1 LSIRKLRVF
10 GIAFVRPFRQGL
22 PVARTGGNGTDGE
35 PREDTAAGR
44 LAREVSALQAQLL
57 DKLRLE
63 MPPDDVDAFAAAAK
77 RLAEAFG
84 TVTAAAVDPVAG
96 SVADAGRPAAPAPPE
111 FPLPETHPS
120 LYRHGHMRRRLD
132 QLLEMHRRYDQPFCL
147 AVFDVAGPATRNGHG
162 GVDAALTVVGAAL
175 RDSVRLVDEPFR
187 LEEDALCVLAPN
199 QDTVGGVQMSER
211 LLRTLAELEAAGG
224 LPIEISAG
232 VVACP
237 DHGTEADALLHNAD
251 EAMWRA
257 RSVGQP
263 VGVGRLQDR

>member
-1 LSIRKLRVF
+1 
-10 GIAFVRPFRQGL
+10 
-22 PVARTGGNGTDGE
+22 
-35 PREDTAAGR
+35 
-44 LAREVSALQAQLL
+44 
-57 DKLRLE
+57 
-63 MPPDDVDAFAAAAK
+63 
-77 RLAEAFG
+77 
-84 TVTAAAVDPVAG
+84 
-96 SVADAGRPAAPAPPE
+96 
-111 FPLPETHPS
+111 
-120 LYRHGHMRRRLD
+120 MRRRLD
-132 QLLEMHRRYDQPFCL
+132 QLLETHRRYGHPFCL
-147 AVFDVAGPATRNGHG
+147 AVFDVAGPAARNGNGHG
-162 GVDAALTVVGAAL
+162 DPQAALTVVGAAL

-237 DHGTEADALLHNAD
+237 DHGAEADLLLHNAD

-263 VGVGRLQDR
+263 VGVGRLQR

>member
-1 LSIRKLRVF
+1 LRIF
-10 GIAFVRPFRQGL
+10 DIAFVRRFRQGL
-22 PVARTGGNGTDGE
+22 RVARTGGNGREGE
-35 PREDTAAGR
+35 SREGTSAAR
-44 LAREVSALQAQLL
+44 LAREVSALHAKLL
-57 DKLRLE
+57 GRLRE
-63 MPPDDVDAFAAAAK
+63 EIPPGDVDAFAAAAQ

-84 TVTAAAVDPVAG
+84 TVTAAAVDPVAAAG
-96 SVADAGRPAAPAPPE
+96 GETVAPPPAAVPPAPQTD
-111 FPLPETHPS
+111 FPRPETHPS

-132 QLLEMHRRYDQPFCL
+132 QLLEMHRRYGSPFCL
-147 AVFDVAGPATRNGHG
+147 ALFDVAGPATRNGHG
-162 GVDAALTVVGAAL
+162 GVDDALTVVGAAL

-237 DHGTEADALLHNAD
+237 DHGVEADLLLHNAD

-263 VGVGRLQDR
+263 VGVGRLSP

>member
-1 LSIRKLRVF
+1 M
-10 GIAFVRPFRQGL
+10 
-22 PVARTGGNGTDGE
+22 ARNAGNGWDGE
-35 PREDTAAGR
+35 PRAGSAAGQ
-44 LAREVSALQAQLL
+44 LSREVSVLQATLL
-57 DKLRLE
+57 GKMREE
-63 MPPDDVDAFAAAAK
+63 MTDVDIDAFAGAAQ

-84 TVTAAAVDPVAG
+84 AVTAAAVDPLSGPSEATAATEP
-96 SVADAGRPAAPAPPE
+96 STSDAPRAPTFPE
-111 FPLPETHPS
+111 PETHPS

-132 QLLEMHRRYDQPFCL
+132 QLLEMHRRYGQPFCL
-147 AVFDVAGPATRNGHG
+147 AVFDVAGPAARNGHG
-162 GVDAALTVVGAAL
+162 AGAEAALTVVGHAL
-175 RDSVRLVDEPFR
+175 RESVRLVDEAYR

-211 LLRTLAELEAAGG
+211 LLQALDELEAAGG

-237 DHGTEADALLHNAD
+237 EHGIEADPLLHNAD

-263 VGVGRLQDR
+263 VGVGRLQTR

>member
-1 LSIRKLRVF
+1 M
-10 GIAFVRPFRQGL
+10 
-22 PVARTGGNGTDGE
+22 ARNLGNGEEGGS
-35 PREDTAAGR
+35 REGTSAGR
-44 LAREVSALQAQLL
+44 LAREVSALQAELL
-57 DKLRLE
+57 GKLRRE
-63 MPPDDVDAFAAAAK
+63 IPDGDAFAAAAQ

-84 TVTAAAVDPVAG
+84 TVTAAAVDPVA
-96 SVADAGRPAAPAPPE
+96 SPSASPASPAPSR
-111 FPLPETHPS
+111 FPVPETHPS

-132 QLLEMHRRYDQPFCL
+132 QLLETHRRYGHPFCL
-147 AVFDVAGPATRNGHG
+147 ALFDVAGPATRNGDG
-162 GVDAALTVVGAAL
+162 GTEAALTVVGAAL

-211 LLRTLAELEAAGG
+211 LLSLLDELKAAGG
-224 LPIEISAG
+224 LPIEVSAG

-237 DHGTEADALLHNAD
+237 EHGTEADALLHNAD

>member
-1 LSIRKLRVF
+1 M
-10 GIAFVRPFRQGL
+10 
-22 PVARTGGNGTDGE
+22 DG
-35 PREDTAAGR
+35 PREGTSAAR
-44 LAREVSALQAQLL
+44 LAREVSTLHAQLL
-57 DKLRLE
+57 GRLRE
-63 MPPDDVDAFAAAAK
+63 EIPPGDVDAFAAAAQ

-84 TVTAAAVDPVAG
+84 TVTAAAVDPVAIAG
-96 SVADAGRPAAPAPPE
+96 KEAVAPSPAAVPPAQAGD
-111 FPLPETHPS
+111 FPQPETHPS

-132 QLLEMHRRYDQPFCL
+132 QLLEMNRRYAHPFCL
-147 AVFDVAGPATRNGHG
+147 ALFDVAGPATRNGG

-237 DHGTEADALLHNAD
+237 DHGAEADLLLHNAD

-263 VGVGRLQDR
+263 VGVGRLAR